1 MSDTFTFPFALP
13 VTLSL
18 DSLPALEARF
28 DDAIVILIVTVLFT
42 YNYWIQFFRESIH
55 PPHSWLNS
63 VPQANGDR
71 TSSRQQKEDE
81 RRAAYVFEQQVCI
94 ASIDA
99 SFDMES

>member
-1 MSDTFTFPFALP
+1 
-13 VTLSL
+13 
-18 DSLPALEARF
+18 
-28 DDAIVILIVTVLFT
+28 
-42 YNYWIQFFRESIH
+42 
-55 PPHSWLNS
+55 